1 MAYKPSARRSEEGL
15 SMDLD
20 IRPVMNLMVVLI
32 PLLLQGAEWVKL
44 GAIEINAPPS
54 KSGGKNA
61 GEQQDQKEEE
71 KVIGLKLAV
80 TAEGITIATASAML
94 ASDEG
99 DSDGPTVPL
108 DAEGEYDYELLRT
121 KLIEIK
127 KLIADKGYKDKDR
140 AVITAGKDI
149 AYRNI
154 VNLID
159 NIQVYENDEGN
170 QLALFPQ
177 VNFGSIIQ

>member
-1 MAYKPSARRSEEGL
+1 MAYKPSARRTEEGL

-54 KSGGKNA
+54 KSGGNGA
-61 GEQQDQKEEE
+61 ADEQDKKEEE

-80 TAEGITIATASAML
+80 TTDGITIANAVTVL
-94 ASDEG
+94 TSDQGE
-99 DSDGPTVPL
+99 GPTVPINV
-108 DAEGEYDYELLRT
+108 DSEYDYELLRT

-127 KLIADKGYKDKDR
+127 EKIVGQGYKDENR
-140 AVITAGKDI
+140 VVITASKEI
-149 AYRNI
+149 EYKNI
-154 VNLID
+154 VELID
-159 NIQVYENDEGN
+159 NVQTYEDAEGN
-170 QLALFPQ
+170 QKPLFPE
-177 VNFGSIIQ
+177 VNFGSVL

>member
-54 KSGGKNA
+54 KGGGDSS
-61 GEQQDQKEEE
+61 GEQKDKKEEE

-80 TAEGITIATASAML
+80 TADGITIANAAALL

-99 DSDGPTVPL
+99 EEGPTVPVN
-108 DAEGEYDYELLRT
+108 AEGDYDYDLLRT
-121 KLIEIK
+121 KLIDIK
-127 KLIADKGYKDKDR
+127 SKISGKGYKDENR
-140 AVITAGKDI
+140 VVITASREIEYK
-149 AYRNI
+149 YI
-154 VNLID
+154 VQLID
-159 NIQVYENDEGN
+159 NIQTYEDDEGN
-170 QLALFPQ
+170 QKALFPE
-177 VNFGSIIQ
+177 VNFGSVM